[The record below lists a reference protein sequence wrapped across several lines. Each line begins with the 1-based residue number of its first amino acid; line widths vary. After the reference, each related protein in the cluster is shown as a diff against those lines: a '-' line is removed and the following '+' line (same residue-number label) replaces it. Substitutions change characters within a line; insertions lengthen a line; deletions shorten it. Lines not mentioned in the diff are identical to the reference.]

1 MSPSVGSQQI
11 LRFGD
16 FELDPHSG
24 ELRKRGVRISFQNQL
39 FELLKLL
46 VERQGELV
54 TREEIRERLWPE
66 EEFGD
71 LDHRLNIAINK
82 IRQALH
88 DSADVPR
95 FVETVPLR
103 GYRFIAPVK
112 GGGQGESRKRP
123 TLPLRIKVGVAA
135 CLLAILAGY
144 FVVQSFQGNYEV
156 LPAQIRIAVLPFDNF
171 TGDPE
176 QEYFSDGFTEE
187 VTAELGKL
195 NPRRLGV
202 IARTSAMPYKGTQK
216 GVEQIGRELQVD
228 YVLEGSVRR
237 EDERVRVTTQLIEVE
252 DETHL
257 WAEVFEGERQNM
269 LALQRTVSRR
279 VANSL
284 AIEVLSSSP
293 AGPSESYTNPAAY
306 EAYLKGRYFR
316 TRHSEES
323 FRRSIHYFQ
332 EAIQIDTNYASAY
345 AGLASCYCLLAG
357 HGLEVLPPGDAM
369 PRAKEAAMKALEL
382 DDTEAEAHAVL
393 GMVGLKYD
401 WDFPAADRAF
411 QKAIDLNPSLSG
423 TRTWY
428 SIFLEAMGRFEE
440 AVVQAKVGRDLDPLS
455 LGANVNLGLQLLH
468 TGRSQE
474 ALGWVE
480 KALELDPDFW
490 GAHWAM
496 GNYYR
501 EQSRYRESIDEFR
514 QSVSLSN
521 GNTVSLASLGYA
533 YALSG
538 QRSEAL
544 EVVSRLEELAEQRY
558 VSPAFLGFIHAGLDE
573 TDLAFERLEEAFQQR
588 SRYLAWLKVAPEY
601 EKLRS
606 DPRYQQLLTRIGLS
620 R

>member
-1 MSPSVGSQQI
+1 MKASAESRPI

-16 FELDPHSG
+16 FELDSHSG
-24 ELRKRGVRISFQNQL
+24 ELRKRGIRISFQNQL
-39 FELLKLL
+39 FELLTLL
-46 VERQGELV
+46 VERPGELV
-54 TREEIRERLWPE
+54 TREDIRDRLWPG

-88 DSADVPR
+88 DSAEVPR

-103 GYRFIAPVK
+103 GYRFIAPVERV
-112 GGGQGESRKRP
+112 GQAVSRKRP

-135 CLLAILAGY
+135 SLFALLAGY
-144 FVVQSFQGNYEV
+144 FVVQSFQSTDDV
-156 LPAQIRIAVLPFDNF
+156 LSAQIRIAVLPFDNF

-187 VTAELGKL
+187 VTAELGQL
-195 NPRRLGV
+195 NPRLLGV
-202 IARTSAMPYKGTQK
+202 IARTSVMSYKGTQK

-237 EDERVRVTTQLIEVE
+237 EDERVRVTTQLIEVR

-257 WAEVFEGERQNM
+257 WSEVFDGERQNM
-269 LALQRTVSRR
+269 LALQSTVARG
-279 VANSL
+279 VANFL
-284 AIEVLSSSP
+284 EIEVLSSSP
-293 AGPSESYTNPAAY
+293 AGPSEPYTDPAAY
-306 EAYLKGRYFR
+306 EAYLKGHYFR
-316 TRHSEES
+316 AKHSEEN
-323 FRRSIHYFQ
+323 FRRSIDYFQ

-345 AGLASCYCLLAG
+345 SGLASCYCLLAG

-369 PRAKEAAMKALEL
+369 PRAREAAMKALEL

-401 WDFPAADRAF
+401 WDFSAADRAF
-411 QKAIDLNPSLSG
+411 QKAIDLNPSLA
-423 TRTWY
+423 RARQWY

-440 AVVQAKVGRDLDPLS
+440 AVIQAKVGRDLDPLS

-468 TGRSQE
+468 TGRSRE
-474 ALGWVE
+474 ALGWIE

-490 GAHWAM
+490 GAHWAL

-501 EQSRYRESIDEFR
+501 EESRYREAIDEFR
-514 QSVSLSN
+514 QAVALSD
-521 GNTVSLASLGYA
+521 GNTVSLASLGFA

-544 EVVSRLEELAEQRY
+544 NVVSRLEELEEQRY
-558 VSPAFLGFIHAGLDE
+558 VSPAFIGYIHAGLDE

-606 DPRYQQLLTRIGLS
+606 DSRYLQLLTRIGLS
-620 R
+620 Q

>member
-1 MSPSVGSQQI
+1 MKAAADSRPI

-16 FELDPHSG
+16 FELDSHSG
-24 ELRKRGVRISFQNQL
+24 ELRKRGIRISFQNQL
-39 FELLKLL
+39 FELLTLL
-46 VERQGELV
+46 VERPGELV
-54 TREEIRERLWPE
+54 TREDIRDRLWPG

-82 IRQALH
+82 IRQALQ
-88 DSADVPR
+88 DSAEVPR

-103 GYRFIAPVK
+103 GYRFIAPVERV
-112 GGGQGESRKRP
+112 GQAVSRKRP

-135 CLLAILAGY
+135 SLFALLAGY
-144 FVVQSFQGNYEV
+144 FVVQSFQSTDDV
-156 LPAQIRIAVLPFDNF
+156 LSAQIRIAVLPFDNF

-187 VTAELGKL
+187 VTAELGQL
-195 NPRRLGV
+195 NPRLLGV
-202 IARTSAMPYKGTQK
+202 IARTSVMSYKGTQK
-216 GVEQIGRELQVD
+216 GVEEIGQELQVD

-237 EDERVRVTTQLIEVE
+237 EDERVRVTTQLIEVR

-257 WAEVFEGERQNM
+257 WSEVFEGELQNM
-269 LALQRTVSRR
+269 LALQSTVAKG
-279 VANSL
+279 VANFL
-284 AIEVLSSSP
+284 EIEVLSSSP
-293 AGPSESYTNPAAY
+293 ARPSEPYTDPAAY
-306 EAYLKGRYFR
+306 EAYLKGHYFR
-316 TRHSEES
+316 ARHSEEN
-323 FRRSIHYFQ
+323 FRRSIDYFQ

-345 AGLASCYCLLAG
+345 SGLASCYCLLAG
-357 HGLEVLPPGDAM
+357 HGLEVLSPSDAM
-369 PRAKEAAMKALEL
+369 PRAREAAMKALKL
-382 DDTEAEAHAVL
+382 DDTEAEAHAVM

-401 WDFPAADRAF
+401 WDFSAADRAF
-411 QKAIDLNPSLSG
+411 QKAIELNPSLA
-423 TRTWY
+423 RARQWY

-440 AVVQAKVGRDLDPLS
+440 AVIQAKMGRDLDPLS
-455 LGANVNLGLQLLH
+455 LGANLNLGLQLLH
-468 TGRSQE
+468 TGRSRE
-474 ALGWVE
+474 ALRWIE
-480 KALELDPDFW
+480 EALELDPDFW
-490 GAHWAM
+490 GTHWAL

-501 EQSRYRESIDEFR
+501 EQSRYRDAIDEFR
-514 QSVSLSN
+514 QAVALSD

-544 EVVSRLEELAEQRY
+544 NVVSRLEELEEQRY
-558 VSPAFLGFIHAGLDE
+558 VSPAFIGYIHAGLDE